1 MVLAAERFRCP
12 ACGHEGDIADLGF
25 FAEWTCPVCA
35 SVQRVHTLLANF
47 RLLEV
52 LGYGGMSTVY
62 RAEDLVLGRA
72 VAIKILHGDD
82 QNAPERRRSF
92 EQECA
97 NLARVR
103 HENVVSLYSAGWS
116 RGYFYIVME
125 VVEGTNLELMLAE
138 RHALSPREA
147 LDVAR
152 QVVRGL
158 RAAAARG
165 VLHRDIKPGNM
176 ILTPEGTV
184 KLLDFGLAQES
195 QAAENASGMIWA
207 TPFYASPETL
217 RREREDERSDL
228 YALGMTLRHALTGE
242 NTLPLPEGRAV
253 TPELLLELKRQLPPL
268 AECYPAAGAAL
279 RRLVDG
285 LTAFDPAERPADAD
299 EALRLVEQALRDPGR
314 VLPWLGMGAA
324 VAAAVLGFSAAFLG
338 AEKHVALAVEDA
350 PLWEEAASYRQLTEE
365 MRQGQ
370 VGQALPGAMELART
384 SRYAPL
390 RAAAAQLARAAVLL
404 GEGSAELLQELPALP
419 EEAGEESPLLAVARA
434 LCRAQAAAERGDYPA
449 ALEAMEAARAAL
461 TEREAAMMPP
471 LKTYR
476 SRLSQVAAEALRGR
490 AQRAMRQDRPAEA
503 CQILARWKALPGR
516 TPREREEIEVQT
528 EICEVAEALLAALEK
543 QGVPLDTHPLDV
555 EAVAQQLQP
564 EPLAA
569 EARCLLLLLHGER
582 DRAFAADPYAAAPDA
597 REPFAVMLRDWKR
610 RCAQP

>member
-1 MVLAAERFRCP
+1 MALAAERFRCP
-12 ACGHEGDIADLGF
+12 ACGHEDDVADLGF
-25 FAEWTCPVCA
+25 FAEWTCPGCG

-47 RLLEV
+47 RLLGV

-72 VAIKILHGDD
+72 VAIKILHGDYQD
-82 QNAPERRRSF
+82 APERRRSF

-152 QVVRGL
+152 QVARGL
-158 RAAAARG
+158 QASAARG
-165 VLHRDIKPGNM
+165 VLHRDIKPGNI

-184 KLLDFGLAQES
+184 KLLDFGLAQEL
-195 QAAENASGMIWA
+195 QATENASGMIWA
-207 TPFYASPETL
+207 TPFYAAPETL

-242 NTLPLPEGRAV
+242 NTLPLPEGQAV

-268 AECYPAAGAAL
+268 AQCYPAAGAAL
-279 RRLVDG
+279 RRLVDR
-285 LTAFDPAERPADAD
+285 LTAFEPAKRPANAG
-299 EALRLVEQALRDPGR
+299 EALRMVEQALRDPKR
-314 VLPWLGMGAA
+314 LLPRLWVGTAV
-324 VAAAVLGFSAAFLG
+324 VAAAVGFSAAFLG
-338 AEKHVALAVEDA
+338 AGKRVALAVEDV
-350 PLWEEAASYRQLTEE
+350 PLWEEAASYRQLEEE

-370 VGQALPGAMELART
+370 VGQALPVAMQLART

-390 RAAAAQLARAAVLL
+390 QAAAAQLARAAVLL
-404 GEGSAELLQELPALP
+404 GEGSAELLRELPESSELS
-419 EEAGEESPLLAVARA
+419 GEQPPVVAVAVA
-434 LCRAQAAAERGDYPA
+434 VCRAQAAAERGDYPA
-449 ALEAMEAARAAL
+449 ALEAMEEARSAL
-461 TEREAAMMPP
+461 TEREAEMMPM
-471 LKTYR
+471 LKAYR
-476 SRLSQVAAEALRGR
+476 SRLPQVAAEALRER
-490 AQRAMRQDRPAEA
+490 VQRAMRQDRPAEA
-503 CQILARWKALPGR
+503 RDLLAAWRALPGR
-516 TPREREEIEVQT
+516 TPREREEMALQT

-543 QGVPLDTHPLDV
+543 RGVPLDTHPLDV
-555 EAVAQQLQP
+555 EAVAQQLKP
-564 EPLAA
+564 GALAA

-582 DRAFAADPYAAAPDA
+582 DRAFAADPYAAALDA

-610 RCAQP
+610 RCTQP